1 MVPGRTHRTKAVRA
15 SPPMTASTAATPAG
29 RVQRGLV
36 GVRVHQ
42 GIGIDRVVAV
52 LGHVLAQTVQVLNGM
67 DPQNVVARA
76 CGARRSSE

>member
-1 MVPGRTHRTKAVRA
+1 MVRA
-15 SPPMTASTAATPAG
+15 DAPHKSGARLAAHDRVDRGHARAG

-52 LGHVLAQTVQVLNGM
+52 LGHVLAQTVQILNGM
-67 DPQNVVARA
+67 DPQNVVAR
-76 CGARRSSE
+76 GLRRLAIV

>member
-15 SPPMTASTAATPAG
+15 SPPMTASTAATPAPAAYSAA
-29 RVQRGLV
+29 LV

-67 DPQNVVARA
+67 DPQNVVAR
-76 CGARRSSE
+76 GLRRLAIV